1 MRRGYFRS
9 LALRLKKE
17 TRPDLNLNYFLKV
30 DIFVFIL
37 LLLASAFFSGSET
50 AYLSLG
56 KIRIKQIE
64 GMDNLP
70 ARRVIGLL
78 SDTPRLLITIL
89 IGNTLVNIAAS
100 SILAGIF
107 YNLFGEKG
115 VGFSILAMT
124 AIILVFGEVTPK
136 VYALSDPVKVSFF
149 SSGLLKML
157 EVVFSPARFVLSGI
171 SHSIIK
177 ALGFKLVSEKPKIT
191 EQEIKSLFSMGKKRG
206 IVKEKEKDMI
216 DSILLFKQINAAD
229 IMTPRIDVTAFD
241 INKEKEELI
250 QDVKE
255 SKFSRCPVYV
265 HSLDN
270 IVGIIHSKDLLLDG
284 AAPVRDLVKRPF
296 VVPESMRVDDLL
308 QELQKRHIHMAVV
321 TDEYGVTS
329 GVVTIED
336 ILEEIVGE
344 IRDEF
349 DLEKPKIRML
359 DQKNYEISGLA
370 HIDEVNQELGLNI
383 ETDEVDTIGGY
394 VIFLLGRIPQAGDS
408 VEVEGVRFTVQDVS
422 KNRITILEAEKT
434 DSTEED

>member
-1 MRRGYFRS
+1 M
-9 LALRLKKE
+9 
-17 TRPDLNLNYFLKV
+17 

-64 GMDNLP
+64 GMNSVN
-70 ARRVIGLL
+70 ARKVIGLL
-78 SDTPRLLITIL
+78 SDTPKLLVTIL

-100 SILAGIF
+100 AVLAGVF
-107 YNLFGEKG
+107 LSVFGEKG

-124 AIILVFGEVTPK
+124 AIVLIFGEVTPK
-136 VYALSDPVKVSFF
+136 IYALSDQVRVSFF
-149 SSGLLKML
+149 SSSIIKVL
-157 EVVFSPARFVLSGI
+157 EVVFSPVRFVLSGI

-177 ALGFKLVSEKPKIT
+177 ALGFKLTSEKPKIT
-191 EQEIKSLFSMGKKRG
+191 EQEIKSLFSIGKKEG

-216 DSILLFKQINAAD
+216 DNILLFKDLNAAD

-241 INKEKEELI
+241 ITGEREELI
-250 QDVKE
+250 KDVKE

-284 AAPVRDLVKRPF
+284 GAPVRDLVKKPF

-359 DQKNYEISGLA
+359 DQKSYEVSGLA
-370 HIDEVNQELGLNI
+370 HIDEVNEELGLNI

-394 VIFLLGRIPQAGDS
+394 VILLLGRIPQAGDS
-408 VEVEGVRFTVQDVS
+408 VEVEGFRFTVEDVS
-422 KNRITILEAEKT
+422 KNRITILQAERT
-434 DSTEED
+434 DSQEEA

>member
-1 MRRGYFRS
+1 M
-9 LALRLKKE
+9 
-17 TRPDLNLNYFLKV
+17 

-64 GMDNLP
+64 GMNSVN
-70 ARRVIGLL
+70 ARKVIGLL
-78 SDTPRLLITIL
+78 SDTPKLLVTIL

-100 SILAGIF
+100 AVLAGVF
-107 YNLFGEKG
+107 LSVFGEKG

-124 AIILVFGEVTPK
+124 AIVLIFGEVTPK
-136 VYALSDPVKVSFF
+136 IYALSDPVRVSFF
-149 SSGLLKML
+149 SSSIIKVL
-157 EVVFSPARFVLSGI
+157 EVVFSPVRFVLSGI

-177 ALGFKLVSEKPKIT
+177 ALGFKLTSEKPKIT
-191 EQEIKSLFSMGKKRG
+191 EQEIKSLFSIGKKEG

-216 DSILLFKQINAAD
+216 DNILLFKDLNAAD

-241 INKEKEELI
+241 ITGEREELI
-250 QDVKE
+250 KDVKE

-284 AAPVRDLVKRPF
+284 GAPVRDLVKKPF

-359 DQKNYEISGLA
+359 DQKSYEVSGLA
-370 HIDEVNQELGLNI
+370 HIDEVNEELGLNI

-394 VIFLLGRIPQAGDS
+394 VILLLGRIPQAGDS
-408 VEVEGVRFTVQDVS
+408 VEVEGFRFTVEDVS
-422 KNRITILEAEKT
+422 KNRITILQAERT
-434 DSTEED
+434 DSQEEA